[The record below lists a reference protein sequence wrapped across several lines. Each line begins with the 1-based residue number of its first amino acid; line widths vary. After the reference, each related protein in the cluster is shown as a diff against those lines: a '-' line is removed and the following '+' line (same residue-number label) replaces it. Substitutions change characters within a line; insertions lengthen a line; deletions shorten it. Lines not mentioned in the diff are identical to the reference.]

1 MEKKEHPHAQVLRWI
16 ADGEEVEARRQSK
29 VAPVDWTSTSH
40 AEVLSIIRYGE
51 TGWEFRLKP
60 TPMCELAGIRFPV
73 PMKESPEEVEEIWV
87 AATDGHFLDILG
99 PSEFDKYLSAGVCHT
114 TEEAAKAHS
123 EALRAV
129 NLMAIEG
136 AK

>member
-1 MEKKEHPHAQVLRWI
+1 MEKKEHPHAQVLRWV
-16 ADGEEVEARRQSK
+16 ADGEK
-29 VAPVDWTSTSH
+29 VQG
-40 AEVLSIIRYGE
+40 RYGSE
-51 TGWEFRLKP
+51 TCWHAFEADDVLGKIGDGSAGRWQFRLKP

-123 EALRAV
+123 EALRKV